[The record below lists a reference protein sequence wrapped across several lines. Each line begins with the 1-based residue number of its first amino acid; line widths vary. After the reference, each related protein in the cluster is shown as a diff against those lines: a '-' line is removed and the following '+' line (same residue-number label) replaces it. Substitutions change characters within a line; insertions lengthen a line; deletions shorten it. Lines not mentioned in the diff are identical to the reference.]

1 MMDNKDNLDII
12 RINTDAWQ
20 QDIHKPTQIEQVQIE
35 IFPLVP
41 ETHPALRKTL
51 SEFDFENPK
60 VDPNKFAS
68 SLVETCK
75 KHGALGLSANQ
86 CGYEHRVFVMGNDD
100 NYVAFF
106 NPRIIERSE
115 STIKMEEG
123 CLTFQDLFLLIERP
137 YEILV
142 EYQDY
147 TGELKQAKFA
157 GLTARCFQHEL
168 DHLNGKVYTHL
179 VKPLALQMAQKKRSK
194 LADKRKKLRKQLTE
208 KVKHVSKQLARVR

>member
-1 MMDNKDNLDII
+1 MDSKDNLDII

-20 QDIHKPTQIEQVQIE
+20 QDIQKPTQIEQVQIE
-35 IFPLVP
+35 IFPLVS
-41 ETHPALRKTL
+41 ETHPALRQTIPA
-51 SEFDFENPK
+51 FDFQNPK

-106 NPRIIERSE
+106 NPRIIETSE

-123 CLTFQDLFLLIERP
+123 CLTYQDLFLNIERP
-137 YEILV
+137 YEVLV

-147 TGELKQAKFA
+147 TGETKQAKFA

-168 DHLNGKVYTHL
+168 DHLNGKVYTQH

-194 LADKRKKLRKQLTE
+194 LAEQRKKLKKQLME
-208 KVKHVSKQLARVR
+208 KAKHVSKQLARIR